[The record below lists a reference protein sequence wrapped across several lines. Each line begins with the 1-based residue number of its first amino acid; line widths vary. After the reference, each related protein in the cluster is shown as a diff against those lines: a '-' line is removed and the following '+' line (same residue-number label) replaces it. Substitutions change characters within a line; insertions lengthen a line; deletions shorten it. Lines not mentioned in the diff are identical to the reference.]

1 MTYLDLQGLA
11 ADWAREK
18 LESGELERTGKLH
31 RINTTKQDPTEAI
44 HECSKLVTAVGFER
58 NTLPEITVDG
68 KQLQSIQHD
77 KQTGTIIP
85 DKLFGFGIAFPE
97 EVTDPE
103 YGHKE
108 LNVGLWKFMRFARRV
123 IQSQ

>member
-1 MTYLDLQGLA
+1 MLVLQGLA

-18 LESGELERTGKLH
+18 LESRELERTGKLR
-31 RINTTKQDPTEAI
+31 RISTTKQDPTEALKT
-44 HECSKLVTAVGFER
+44 CNKLVTAVGFER

-68 KQLQSIQHD
+68 KQLQDIQHN

-97 EVTDPE
+97 EITDPE

-108 LNVGLWKFMRFARRV
+108 LSVGLWKFMRFARRV
-123 IQSQ
+123 VQSQ